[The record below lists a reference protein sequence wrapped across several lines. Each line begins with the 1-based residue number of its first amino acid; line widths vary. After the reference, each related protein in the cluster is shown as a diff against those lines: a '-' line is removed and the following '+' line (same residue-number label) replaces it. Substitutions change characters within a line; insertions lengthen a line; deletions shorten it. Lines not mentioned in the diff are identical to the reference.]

1 MLVRYLIHPALL
13 VSILFLGQ
21 LAFWVSFMPER
32 ATIPGAADKY
42 FSVNAILLWSF
53 LFITFLSGIILG
65 SYTRFSYKKKSLQID
80 PIYWWRW
87 AWVVLLISFLGELV
101 YIRLFF
107 QQPSLFSEALFV
119 GNLAVL
125 GEAVRA
131 ERIVGLSSLN
141 NLFLLGEAMLLL
153 LIFHPKTPANL
164 RRRAARWLWILS
176 VLVLI
181 HALLLAAR
189 MFFVYYLLT
198 LLAGLLVLRFQ
209 ERKVSWKVMS
219 ISFLLLFGVV
229 WTGELL
235 RSGLYYSKSANLP
248 LASPEVQSY
257 VWQRLVQAY
266 LAADFNNALVVL
278 DCEPSLQMWYT
289 TMLSF
294 VLENPHGY
302 QECPSWESA
311 YGTVNVLALWWF
323 DWGYGAFIVAFVV
336 GLALGIFYR
345 WRSYVFDLD
354 PRGLFY
360 FIAFPGLFAI
370 IRINYFFLTIFVLP
384 FLALCAL
391 TIWTLLIKSLHRR
404 LLEEAT

>member
-1 MLVRYLIHPALL
+1 MLVRYLIHPAFL
-13 VSILFLGQ
+13 VPILFLGQ
-21 LAFWVSFMPER
+21 LTFWVAFMPER
-32 ATIPGAADKY
+32 ATIPGAADKH
-42 FSVNAILLWSF
+42 FSVDAILLWSF
-53 LFITFLSGIILG
+53 LLLVFLSGIALG
-65 SYTRFSYKKKSLQID
+65 SYGGFPRRKKPLQVD
-80 PIYWWRW
+80 PISWWRW
-87 AWVVLLISFLGELV
+87 ARVILLISFLGELV

-107 QQPSLFSEALFV
+107 QQPGLFSEALSV

-131 ERIVGLSSLN
+131 EKIVGLSSLN
-141 NLFLLGEAMLLL
+141 NLFLLGEAILLL
-153 LIFHPKTPANL
+153 LSFHPKTPANL

-181 HALLLAAR
+181 HALFLAAR

-198 LLAGLLVLRFQ
+198 LLAGLLIFRFQ
-209 ERKVSWKVMS
+209 KRKVSWKVVS
-219 ISFLLLFGVV
+219 IAFLILIGVA

-248 LASPEVQSY
+248 LASLEVQSY
-257 VWQRLVQAY
+257 VWQRLVQGY

-302 QECPSWESA
+302 QECPDWESA

-336 GLALGIFYR
+336 GLALGVFYR
-345 WRSYVFDLD
+345 WRSYVFNLD

-360 FIAFPGLFAI
+360 LIAFPGLFSI

-391 TIWTLLIKSLHRR
+391 TVWALLIKSLRRR